1 MAPALCYIDAMSRF
15 KLSSA
20 PAIALTSAA
29 LFGASTPFA
38 KLMLGDGLD
47 AWMLAGLL
55 YLGSG
60 LGLAAVWMLRKDR
73 QDEVRL
79 VRKDWG
85 WMGLVVLAGGVAGP
99 VLLMIGLASTPAST
113 AALLLNVEGLA
124 TMGIAW
130 LVLRE
135 HVDRRLLVGALAI
148 LTGAL
153 ILSWRGGAGSI
164 GWSSLAIVGA
174 CIAWGIDNNLTR
186 KLSGS
191 DPVQIAMVKGLAAG
205 SGNLTLGLAS
215 GAHLPG
221 LTTLACAGLVGFL
234 GYGVSLVLFV
244 LALRHLGSA
253 RTGAYFSSAPFI
265 GALIAIGLLGDPV
278 TLRLIA
284 AAMLMIIGLYLHLAE
299 SHDHSHVHE
308 PLEHAHAHVHDE
320 HHRHEHAS
328 DAPPGEPHSHAHV
341 HVRLVH
347 AHPHYPDLHHRH
359 GHG

>member
-1 MAPALCYIDAMSRF
+1 MAHVS
-15 KLSSA
+15 LSFG
-20 PAIALTSAA
+20 PVIALFSAA

-38 KLMLGDGLD
+38 KLLLGDGLD

-60 LGLAAVWMLRKDR
+60 LGLLAVWMLHAKKKD
-73 QDEVRL
+73 EACL
-79 VRKDWG
+79 VRADWG
-85 WMGLVVLAGGVAGP
+85 WMGLIVLAGGVAGP

-135 HVDRRLLVGALAI
+135 HVDRRLLTGAMAI
-148 LTGAL
+148 VAGAL
-153 ILSWRGGAGSI
+153 ILSWKGGVGGV
-164 GWSSLAIVGA
+164 GWGSLAIVGA
-174 CIAWGIDNNLTR
+174 CIPWGIDNNLTR

-205 SGNLTLGLAS
+205 GVNLALGIAR
-215 GAHLPG
+215 GAHLPA
-221 LTTLACAGLVGFL
+221 LATMAGAGLVGFL
-234 GYGVSLVLFV
+234 GYGVRLVLFV

-265 GALIAIGLLGDPV
+265 GALIAIALPGDTVAP
-278 TLRLIA
+278 RLIVA
-284 AAMLMIIGLYLHLAE
+284 AVLMIIGLYLHLAE

-308 PLEHAHAHVHDE
+308 PIEHAHAHVHDE
-320 HHRHEHAS
+320 HHCHEHGPDDPS
-328 DAPPGEPHSHAHV
+328 GEPHSHAHA

-347 AHPHYPDLHHRH
+347 AHRHYPDLHHRH
-359 GHG
+359 GHA